1 MKIYY
6 SNINNF
12 NEEIEDFVIAKAK
25 IEAPLIESGEIEKK
39 MSITK
44 FIDYINLSKNIY
56 LLNDK
61 AKSVI
66 PFEIRKPNDE
76 DLVIIFSSTANEE
89 KTNQFKDDL
98 KKIDYDLS
106 KLEHIEQLDLI
117 NGNVDLSAR
126 NYFMINGEFY
136 K

>member
-25 IEAPLIESGEIEKK
+25 IEKPLIESGEIEKK
-39 MSITK
+39 MSITE
-44 FIDYINLSKNIY
+44 FIDYINLSKNVY

-61 AKSVI
+61 SHSVI
-66 PFEIRKPNDE
+66 SFEIIKPSKDE
-76 DLVIIFSSTANEE
+76 IVIVYSSTADE
-89 KTNQFKDDL
+89 KMNNQFKDDL
-98 KKIDYDLS
+98 EKVNYDLS
-106 KLEHIEQLDLI
+106 KLEHLSQLDLLT
-117 NGNVDLSAR
+117 GDADLNSR
-126 NYFMINGEFY
+126 NYFILNGEFY